1 MNFLKG
7 DFLYLMKHSSKPSV
21 PGTSNETF
29 PKTES
34 TSSLQGSAEPSSP
47 DTSISNGGETHPSK
61 IDADDADKGG
71 EQAEAVSVRKTRYQ
85 KDRQNV
91 GQRDVGS
98 RVFERMKKAERDGRG
113 GTHEKQGKSPALYVC
128 RKRTEFFDDRA
139 GLEPIF

>member
-1 MNFLKG
+1 MRLLLKP
-7 DFLYLMKHSSKPSV
+7 LPKP
-21 PGTSNETF
+21 
-29 PKTES
+29 
-34 TSSLQGSAEPSSP
+34 AP
-47 DTSISNGGETHPSK
+47 DNRIAGHREIQREIRIREQK